1 MQTICISTIFSWIY
15 RFCIHGKIKNVVIM
29 IAAYIQNL
37 NSLQILIESTDD
49 LAVRGLLLAGRPL
62 LQAGGRPTD
71 LLSSLP
77 ASSLFNYN

>member
-1 MQTICISTIFSWIY
+1 
-15 RFCIHGKIKNVVIM
+15 M

-62 LQAGGRPTD
+62 QAGGRPAD